1 MPPPFF
7 YNFFLNTLDIP
18 RFNVVHCNHLKDKEL
33 NMSNK
38 EFALF
43 LQLII
48 KLLESN
54 KTDEVLE
61 LLKKSAGEIS
71 GEDTKKD

>member
-1 MPPPFF
+1 
-7 YNFFLNTLDIP
+7 
-18 RFNVVHCNHLKDKEL
+18 
-33 NMSNK
+33 MSNK

-54 KTDEVLE
+54 KTEEVLE

-71 GEDTKKD
+71 KEETKKD